1 MAVIAKVKKSADKP
15 STKGK
20 PAKAKQP
27 EIAHIREYKGNKLF
41 AVGDPEAEFASL
53 QIGMRKLKLIVANL
67 EAAKA
72 FIKSNGESVE

>member
-1 MAVIAKVKKSADKP
+1 MAVIAKVKKSVEKAP
-15 STKGK
+15 SKK
-20 PAKAKQP
+20 AAKQP
-27 EIAHIREYKGNKLF
+27 EVAHIREYKGNKLF

-67 EAAKA
+67 EAVKA